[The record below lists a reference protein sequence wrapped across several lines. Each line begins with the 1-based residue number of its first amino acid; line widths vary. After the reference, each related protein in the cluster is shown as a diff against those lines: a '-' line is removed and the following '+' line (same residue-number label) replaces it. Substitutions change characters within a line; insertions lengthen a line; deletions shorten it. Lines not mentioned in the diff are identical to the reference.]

1 MDGAMGSALEW
12 ALALLQAPGER
23 HVLRQKPLPQGME
36 LLLSIAAGAMP
47 EVLAEA
53 SRRLGEPESRLR
65 EAARFYA
72 REVLFH
78 SQADAYRV
86 LGVESGASGEQ
97 IKTHHR
103 LLQLWLH
110 PDRSHSEDDAVFATR
125 VNAAWNRLRTP
136 DRRQVYDEALRQ
148 QRPPEIFDSNG
159 ALRSVRAW
167 IPEDETA
174 AVTPSRWRRRL
185 PVLLLL
191 GLCGVLALLALRDME
206 HSSVQWEDASRPIA
220 ATDAAGP
227 EPDVLSLPAKAPVPT
242 ANAAR
247 PATLGSAPVPA
258 PSSMAALGVVESP
271 ALPADLAESR
281 LPAGMPSSVT
291 ASRPVEVARPA
302 PTTAA
307 HGTLIGTDALCGT
320 GTCSSEPRAEEP
332 SPQPVSPSFARI
344 QSARQAGDQLLR
356 YMRTPNMAAPP
367 IWSSPAVEAS
377 ADLLRRQLHGAGRVR
392 LEDAQWRV
400 GGEDAVLTSGLI
412 MRGDNAGTGRLIASL
427 QWRDGYWLVT
437 GLSMERTQ

>member
-1 MDGAMGSALEW
+1 MGGAMGSALEW

-36 LLLSIAAGAMP
+36 LLLGIAAGAMP
-47 EVLAEA
+47 EALAEA

-86 LGVESGASGEQ
+86 LGVEAGASGEQ

-167 IPEDETA
+167 IPEDA
-174 AVTPSRWRRRL
+174 AAAAAPSRWRRRL

-191 GLCGVLALLALRDME
+191 GLCGVLALLALRDMG
-206 HSSVQWEDASRPIA
+206 HPSVQWEDASRPVA
-220 ATDAAGP
+220 AVDAEDP
-227 EPDVLSLPAKAPVPT
+227 EPDVLSLPAKAPVP
-242 ANAAR
+242 AADAVR
-247 PATLGSAPVPA
+247 PAALGSAPVR
-258 PSSMAALGVVESP
+258 MAALGVVEPP

-291 ASRPVEVARPA
+291 ASRPVEVSRPA
-302 PTTAA
+302 ATMAA
-307 HGTLIGTDALCGT
+307 HRTSAGTEALCGV
-320 GTCSSEPRAEEP
+320 GTCISEPPAEEP
-332 SPQPVSPSFARI
+332 SPLPASPSFARI
-344 QSARQAGDQLLR
+344 QSVRQAGDQLLR
-356 YMRTPNMAAPP
+356 YMRTPTMAAPP

-392 LEDAQWRV
+392 LDDAQWRV
-400 GGEDAVLTSGLI
+400 GGEEAVLTTGLI